1 MTTRPLHHRENRQ
14 HPRPAPLTRAA
25 FVSAPLCILAYG
37 AIRLGDPGHGPG
49 PAWTVGHIALL
60 AGVLQFALVFPALR
74 RMTGPATAAG
84 RASAGAGALLGLAGT
99 LAVVAQAAIDLVVGL
114 SAADRPEMNRLF
126 DEVQSHP
133 GMLPAVY
140 TVGPML
146 FYVGLVWLLVQLAV
160 RRRVGAWRP
169 ALVVL
174 GTAVMAASLDLM
186 PLGALLFTVALF
198 PRDLPLF
205 RPVTAPHLPDRP
217 ADHPLG

>member
-1 MTTRPLHHRENRQ
+1 MTTRPLELRGTR
-14 HPRPAPLTRAA
+14 RPAGLTRAA
-25 FVSAPLCILAYG
+25 FVSAPLCILTYG

-74 RMTGPATAAG
+74 RMTGPAGAAG
-84 RASAGAGALLGLAGT
+84 RASAGAAALLGLAGT
-99 LAVVAQAAIDLVVGL
+99 LAVAAQAVIDLIVGL

-133 GMLPAVY
+133 GVLPAVY

-146 FYVGLVWLLVQLAV
+146 FYVGLVWLMVQLAV

-174 GTAVMAASLDLM
+174 GTVTMAVSLDLM
-186 PLGALLFTVALF
+186 PLGGLMFAAALF
-198 PRDLPLF
+198 PRDLPLSG
-205 RPVTAPHLPDRP
+205 P
-217 ADHPLG
+217 